1 MGALAAALAP
11 PARQGDSIESPRS
24 ACLRIA
30 IDVRKLH
37 DYGIGTYV
45 RNLVG
50 ELARQQDDARYVLLC
65 RPQDAEALR
74 ALGPRFTPLV
84 ERAGQ
89 YTVREQISLPLALAR
104 ARVDLFHAP
113 HYVVSPLTA
122 CPYVVTIHD
131 CIHLRFPQYLRNRTE
146 RVFARTMMN
155 VAARRARRILTV
167 SQASK
172 GDILHYLKVPP
183 DKVEVIYNAIDESI
197 TTPPTADDLTRVC
210 QRFQLT
216 SPYILYTG
224 NIKPHKNIDR
234 LIEAYSILRRRG
246 FEQVKLLVIGDEIS
260 KYPNLRRLV
269 HRFQLHQHVRFF
281 GFVPEATLAVL
292 YRMAAMFVFPSLCE
306 GFGLPPLEAMA
317 AGAPVITSKVSSL
330 PEVVGD
336 AALLVDPM
344 DAGAIADAMARLLED
359 DALRRELIRRGHE
372 RVRAFSW
379 ARSVAR
385 VREVYG
391 EVLADRTGT

>member
-1 MGALAAALAP
+1 
-11 PARQGDSIESPRS
+11 
-24 ACLRIA
+24 
-30 IDVRKLH
+30 
-37 DYGIGTYV
+37 
-45 RNLVG
+45 
-50 ELARQQDDARYVLLC
+50 
-65 RPQDAEALR
+65 
-74 ALGPRFTPLV
+74 
-84 ERAGQ
+84 
-89 YTVREQISLPLALAR
+89 VREQFTVPLALAR

-113 HYVVSPLTA
+113 HYVVSPFTM

-131 CIHLRFPQYLRNRTE
+131 CIHLRFPQYLPNQA
-146 RVFARTMMN
+146 ARLYAPVMMR
-155 VAARRARRILTV
+155 VAARRARRVLTV

-172 GDILHYLKVPP
+172 DDILHFLGVPSS
-183 DKVEVIYNAIDESI
+183 KVEVIHNAIDAGI
-197 TTPPTADDLTRVC
+197 AAPPTEGDITRVC
-210 QRFQLT
+210 ERFQLT
-216 SPYILYTG
+216 SPFILYAG
-224 NIKPHKNIDR
+224 NIKPHKNVDR

-246 FEQVKLLVIGDEIS
+246 YEQHKLLVIGDEIS

-292 YRMAAMFVFPSLCE
+292 YRRAAMFVFPSLCE

-344 DAGAIADAMARLLED
+344 DAGAIADAMARVLD
-359 DALRRELIRRGHE
+359 DEGLRKDLIRRGHE

-391 EVLADRTGT
+391 EVLAGVRRR